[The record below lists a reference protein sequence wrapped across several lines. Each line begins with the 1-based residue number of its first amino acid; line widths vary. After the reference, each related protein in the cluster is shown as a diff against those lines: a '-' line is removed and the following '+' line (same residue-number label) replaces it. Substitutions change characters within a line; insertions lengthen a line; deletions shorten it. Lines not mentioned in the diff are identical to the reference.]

1 MTLQIQEQPSLLS
14 TEPVFLRRTRLRAR
28 QRALCLRMLWSSD
41 MAAKGIAISDE
52 EVDRILMDPAS
63 QAAQETE
70 FCETDREAIELSRLI
85 AEADDS
91 ASQDARWSALCQT
104 FQLSQPESDLL
115 SLAAAVAADP
125 AFARVCGYLHD
136 DASACYATA
145 MLAVT
150 LFRWQEPL
158 RIDGALTRWQL
169 ATPQQQSGHLSSAA
183 NAPWTA
189 DPFIVQ
195 WLCGV
200 MGSDPV
206 VSAALER
213 VPASEV
219 AALEVLDPET
229 LSAMRDFIGSVPPP
243 VEIELI
249 APSGSGKRT
258 LAAQACAE
266 MGTSLIAADARLLTV
281 GDPGAG
287 QIQDRVLRVIR
298 QARLEGATLYWNHAG
313 HLDARM
319 RQSLE
324 GACGLAFFAAESA
337 TKLPA
342 SALVAR
348 ASFTMQPIDAA
359 QRALLWRHFTRE
371 PFPEAIHGWSLRPAE
386 IRSAA
391 QVARAGEDAVLK
403 ACRGMLHSDP
413 GELFTALP
421 CPYAWND
428 IVLAPGVRRQ
438 LEELTAQARLGNEVL
453 EGWGFARL
461 CRMGRGLNVLFAGP
475 SGTGKTMAAQVVAR
489 ELGRELYR
497 VDLAGVVNKYIG
509 ETEKRL
515 KLVFEA
521 CERSAVVLFFD
532 EADAL
537 FGQRTQVKDAHDRYA
552 NIQIDY
558 LLQRMEQFDG
568 VAILATN
575 RKSDLDSAFV
585 RRLRFIV
592 DFLAP
597 GPQERLALWRIALAE
612 RSPSGE
618 ELLDGISFEWLAE
631 NLVLTGAD
639 IKSIA
644 LAGAFLAR
652 AQGTRIRM
660 EHLTHAAR
668 RETNKHGAAWR
679 GGDWSVNANA

>member
-1 MTLQIQEQPSLLS
+1 
-14 TEPVFLRRTRLRAR
+14 
-28 QRALCLRMLWSSD
+28 
-41 MAAKGIAISDE
+41 
-52 EVDRILMDPAS
+52 
-63 QAAQETE
+63 
-70 FCETDREAIELSRLI
+70 
-85 AEADDS
+85 
-91 ASQDARWSALCQT
+91 
-104 FQLSQPESDLL
+104 
-115 SLAAAVAADP
+115 VA
-125 AFARVCGYLHD
+125 G
-136 DASACYATA
+136 
-145 MLAVT
+145 
-150 LFRWQEPL
+150 
-158 RIDGALTRWQL
+158 G
-169 ATPQQQSGHLSSAA
+169 
-183 NAPWTA
+183 
-189 DPFIVQ
+189 
-195 WLCGV
+195 
-200 MGSDPV
+200 
-206 VSAALER
+206 
-213 VPASEV
+213 
-219 AALEVLDPET
+219 
-229 LSAMRDFIGSVPPP
+229 
-243 VEIELI
+243 
-249 APSGSGKRT
+249 
-258 LAAQACAE
+258 
-266 MGTSLIAADARLLTV
+266 
-281 GDPGAG
+281 
-287 QIQDRVLRVIR
+287 
-298 QARLEGATLYWNHAG
+298 
-313 HLDARM
+313 
-319 RQSLE
+319 
-324 GACGLAFFAAESA
+324 
-337 TKLPA
+337 
-342 SALVAR
+342 
-348 ASFTMQPIDAA
+348 
-359 QRALLWRHFTRE
+359 
-371 PFPEAIHGWSLRPAE
+371 
-386 IRSAA
+386 
-391 QVARAGEDAVLK
+391 GEDAVLK

-421 CPYAWND
+421 CPYAWSD

-438 LEELTAQARLGNEVL
+438 LEELTAQARLGTEVL
-453 EGWGFARL
+453 EGWGFERL

-497 VDLAGVVNKYIG
+497 IDLAGVVNKYIG

-575 RKSDLDSAFV
+575 RKNDLDTAFV

-592 DFLAP
+592 DFLTP

-660 EHLTHAAR
+660 EHLMHAAR
-668 RETNKHGAAWR
+668 RETNKYGAAWR
-679 GGDWSVNANA
+679 GGDWSSNANS